1 MEEWISELEDRVVE
15 IADSEQKKIMKR
27 NDNLRELWGNIK
39 CTDIYIKV
47 VPEEEKRENRA
58 ENIIEKIIANGIPN
72 LRRKQ
77 TSKSKKFRE
86 SHLELTQRGIQDT
99 L

>member
-1 MEEWISELEDRVVE
+1 ME

-77 TSKSKKFRE
+77 TSKSRNHGE
-86 SHLELTQRGIQDT
+86 SQARLT
-99 L
+99 